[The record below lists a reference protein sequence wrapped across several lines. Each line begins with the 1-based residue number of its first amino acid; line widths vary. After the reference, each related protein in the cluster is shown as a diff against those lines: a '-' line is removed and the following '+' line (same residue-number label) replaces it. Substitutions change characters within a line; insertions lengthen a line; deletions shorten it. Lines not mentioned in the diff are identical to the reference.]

1 MNDDLDWERLRQVH
15 LAESE
20 ERLVTM
26 ESAILDLERNPDS
39 EAPIEALQRDAHT
52 LKGNAG
58 IFGFDSIAHLAHAFE
73 DALAAVKAGLR
84 NRQPADKEAIGV
96 LLKAVDAIRSGLP
109 AAQPGDQMSPA
120 QQALAAELRTLGA
133 FGSPAPREEPARP
146 KTRERSKGRR
156 ATDQIRDVGVPLPP
170 EADRRRAA
178 DREAPADDSRAARP
192 TLRIEVARVDS
203 LVELA
208 SELSVSRGRIENL
221 LGSASLPDAARD
233 VLEEAVPLLS
243 QLSDLTMR
251 MRLVPLGP
259 ILASHRRTA
268 RDAAQTLGKEVM
280 LQISGEEVE
289 IDLALVDR
297 VSEALLHLVRNAV
310 AHGIEAPATR
320 RERGKP
326 PIGRISLNASP
337 AAGQVVIDV
346 EDDGGGLDLSA
357 IRKRAEELGMPAG
370 GDDRE
375 VAQLVFAAGLTTATE
390 LSEVAG
396 RGVGLDSVKSSIESL
411 AGSIEVHSEM
421 GVGTLFRV
429 RLPLTLAVVRGLL
442 VRVAQ
447 HRYVIPIDMVREC
460 LATPPDLAYQSNGT
474 GLLKLASGM
483 VPVLKLGEQILGAR
497 GTVDR
502 HIVVVEHAGHRLG
515 LVVDGLIGDTP
526 VVVKSIGHA
535 LRSATSIFGAAILGD
550 GYVGLILDIPDI
562 MKRTMALRASHA
574 S

>member
-1 MNDDLDWERLRQVH
+1 MTDDVDWERLRQVH

-26 ESAILDLERNPDS
+26 ESAILDLERNPES

-73 DALAAVKAGLR
+73 DALAAVKAGIR

-96 LLKAVDAIRSGLP
+96 LLKGVDAFREGLP
-109 AAQPGDQMSPA
+109 LAQPGDQMSPA
-120 QQALAAELRTLGA
+120 QESLAVELRTLGA
-133 FGSPAPREEPARP
+133 FGAPAAPEASKEKRPRSR
-146 KTRERSKGRR
+146 GRR
-156 ATDQIRDVGVPLPP
+156 ASD
-170 EADRRRAA
+170 RAA
-178 DREAPADDSRAARP
+178 GQEDSGADTREAGAEDSRAARP

-208 SELSVSRGRIENL
+208 SEISVSRGRIENL
-221 LGSASLPDAARD
+221 LSSPTMPEAARA
-233 VLEEAVPLLS
+233 VLEEAVPLLG
-243 QLSDLTMR
+243 QLSDLAMR

-268 RDAAQTLGKEVM
+268 RDASQSLGKEVS
-280 LQISGEEVE
+280 LHISGEEVE

-310 AHGIEAPATR
+310 AHGIEDPATR
-320 RERGKP
+320 RAIGKP
-326 PIGRISLNASP
+326 PVGRVNLSAAP

-346 EDDGGGLDLSA
+346 QDDGGGLDLDA
-357 IRKRAEELGMPAG
+357 IRRRAESLGIPAS

-375 VAQLVFAAGLTTATE
+375 IAQLVFAKGLTTAAE
-390 LSEVAG
+390 LSEVSG
-396 RGVGLDSVKSSIESL
+396 RGVGLDSVKSSIEAL
-411 AGSIEVHSEM
+411 AGSIEVHSEP

-442 VRVAQ
+442 VKVAN
-447 HRYVIPIDMVREC
+447 HRYVIPIDMVQEC
-460 LATPPDLAYQSNGT
+460 LATPEGLSFQANGT
-474 GLLKLASGM
+474 GLLNLPSGM
-483 VPVLKLGEQILGAR
+483 VPVLKLGEQILGSK
-497 GTVDR
+497 GTLNR

-515 LVVDGLIGDTP
+515 LIVDALIGDAP
-526 VVVKSIGHA
+526 VVVKSISRA

-562 MKRTMALRASHA
+562 MKRTMALRATQTA
-574 S
+574 

>member
-1 MNDDLDWERLRQVH
+1 MNDDVDWERLRQVH

-26 ESAILDLERNPDS
+26 ESAILDLERHPES

-58 IFGFDSIAHLAHAFE
+58 IFGFDSIAQLAHAFE
-73 DALAAVKAGLR
+73 DALAAVKAGIR
-84 NRQPADKEAIGV
+84 NRQPAEKEAIGV

-109 AAQPGDQMSPA
+109 AAEPGDQMSSA
-120 QQALAAELRTLGA
+120 QQSLAVELRTLGA
-133 FGSPAPREEPARP
+133 FGSPSPAENPRDKP
-146 KTRERSKGRR
+146 RERSRGRR
-156 ATDQIRDVGVPLPP
+156 VTDQLRDAGVPLPP

-178 DREAPADDSRAARP
+178 DREAAGDDSRAARP

-221 LGSASLPDAARD
+221 LSSTSLTDTARD
-233 VLEEAVPLLS
+233 VLEEAIPLLG

-280 LQISGEEVE
+280 LHITGEEVE

-310 AHGIEAPATR
+310 AHGIEDPSTR
-320 RERGKP
+320 RSKGKP
-326 PIGRISLNASP
+326 PIGRVSLNAAP

-346 EDDGGGLDLSA
+346 EDDGGGLDLAA
-357 IRKRAEELGMPAG
+357 IRRRAEELGMPVG

-375 VAQLVFAAGLTTATE
+375 VAQLVFASGLTTAAE

-411 AGSIEVHSEM
+411 AGSIEVHTERE
-421 GVGTLFRV
+421 VGTLFRV

-442 VRVAQ
+442 VKVAK

-460 LATPPDLAYQSNGT
+460 LATPPDLVYQSNGT
-474 GLLKLASGM
+474 GLLNLPSGM
-483 VPVLKLGEQILGAR
+483 VPVLKLGEQILGSKGAL
-497 GTVDR
+497 DR
-502 HIVVVEHAGHRLG
+502 HIVIVEHAGHRLG
-515 LVVDGLIGDTP
+515 LVVDALIGDTP

-562 MKRTMALRASHA
+562 MKRTLALRTAQAS
-574 S
+574 